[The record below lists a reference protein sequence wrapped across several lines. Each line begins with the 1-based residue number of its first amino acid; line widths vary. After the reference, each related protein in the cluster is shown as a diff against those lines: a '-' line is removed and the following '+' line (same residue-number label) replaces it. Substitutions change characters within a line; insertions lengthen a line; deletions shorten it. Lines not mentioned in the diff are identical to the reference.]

1 MFRFYN
7 KFNRL
12 EENYPEKPALLP
24 ERFMFSSY
32 ELCKILFD
40 VLLGTYSGFP
50 CVGVIYPFMKKSR
63 LKKRQ
68 SSFCNAWR
76 RNKSVE
82 HMFLTDCMS
91 ALSSKYCD

>member
-40 VLLGTYSGFP
+40 VLLGLILDFH
-50 CVGVIYPFMKKSR
+50 V
-63 LKKRQ
+63 
-68 SSFCNAWR
+68 W
-76 RNKSVE
+76 E
-82 HMFLTDCMS
+82 
-91 ALSSKYCD
+91 